1 MLGLIQEQL
10 DENCGLTLCNLIA
23 IVRDQFGITVCVG
36 TMHNAIGKFRYS
48 LKRVQMLD
56 STIVP

>member
-23 IVRDQFGITVCVG
+23 IVRDQFEITVCVG
-36 TMHNAIGKFRYS
+36 TMHN
-48 LKRVQMLD
+48 V
-56 STIVP
+56 